1 MGGPGNR
8 RTDDVR
14 MECKTSWNVY
24 DPSKRDPVWQVPAGT
39 AFVMLPVHWG
49 CPQCDG
55 DREQFMVVEA

>member
-1 MGGPGNR
+1 
-8 RTDDVR
+8 